1 MPELFPP
8 DRRNN
13 IRSQSLDL
21 LRFPL
26 AVVVASIHVIA
37 SRSYPLANGLN
48 VHIERM
54 EGADW
59 FFAFFDAFLRGQSVP
74 IYFFIAG
81 YVFFLGIELTMDT
94 YARKL
99 RNRTHSLLYPY
110 LAWNALAIALTFCL
124 YLPELKPLFHP
135 EQMFRLDF
143 SAKAILE
150 SFWNS
155 WYGIFCRIQE
165 FPAGG
170 GTYPQDYPLWFV
182 RDLMIIVL
190 GAPVISIMLK
200 TTRYY
205 GIVLIGIVWLVLSPV
220 KTGHPGQILTGVFFF
235 SWGAYMS
242 YNHKDMMLLFRRW
255 THTASAFYIML
266 GLLHIGASFKW
277 PDACPIIKA
286 LNAFAGMVMAYGIAA
301 RLIESNRVKVNRFL
315 SSAAFFVYAGH
326 GIFVA
331 YINMLFF
338 RLFTPMNIWSVG
350 ACYLITLV
358 TTIGL
363 LLLLFKA
370 LGIICRPI
378 QKIFG
383 GRAWPSNPVKN

>member
-37 SRSYPLANGLN
+37 SRSYPLESTHM
-48 VHIERM
+48 VHVEKM

-74 IYFFIAG
+74 IYYFIAG

-94 YARKL
+94 YAHKL

-110 LAWNALAIALTFCL
+110 LSWNALAILVTFSL
-124 YLPELKPLFHP
+124 YLPEMQPLFHP
-135 EQMFRLDF
+135 DRMFRLDF
-143 SAKAILE
+143 SAKGLLE
-150 SFWNS
+150 CFWNS
-155 WYGIFCRIQE
+155 WYGIFSRIQE

-190 GAPVISIMLK
+190 GAPVIAIMLK
-200 TTRYY
+200 TTRSYAVILL
-205 GIVLIGIVWLVLSPV
+205 GLAWLALSPV

-242 YNHKDMMLLFRRW
+242 YNHKDMMVLFRRW
-255 THTASAFYIML
+255 SNTAIATYLVL

-277 PDACPIIKA
+277 PEACSVIKS
-286 LNAFAGMVMAYGIAA
+286 LNAIAGMVMAYGIAA
-301 RLIESNRVKVNRFL
+301 RLIESKKVKVSRFL
-315 SSAAFFVYAGH
+315 SAAAFFVYAGH

-331 YINMLFF
+331 YFNMLFF
-338 RLFTPMNIWSVG
+338 RLFSPMHIWSV
-350 ACYLITLV
+350 ALCYLLTLICTV
-358 TTIGL
+358 GML
-363 LLLLFKA
+363 LMIFRV
-370 LGIICRPI
+370 LGIVCRPV

-383 GRAWPSNPVKN
+383 GRAWPASPKTN